1 MPANLSYPGVYIEE
15 LPGGIH
21 TITGVATSIT
31 AFVGRAQKGPV
42 DVASMVNSYGE
53 FETLFGGLWEASKLA
68 FAVRDFFLNGGG
80 QAVIVRLYH
89 TDTAGGAKP
98 AKVSIDVG
106 ALTFEAAN
114 VGRWGELLRV
124 TADVDVSVAVALSM
138 GLTSADLF
146 NLTIT
151 EMAHG
156 GSTETF
162 LNLSVKDSPRRVDK
176 VLAGES
182 RLLSWRGVPN
192 LSNPPAIA
200 AGVDPIGKAEKVLA
214 AAKAAVPQV
223 SATITAAEAVLSAAK
238 AAAVASDGL
247 VLTLVDDFSPASAQI
262 NKKGLYVLEQV
273 DLFNLLCIPPYQ
285 INGDVETGLISVAAD
300 YCEQRRAML
309 LVDPPS
315 AWTSKALAKTGLSA
329 GVGTTSKNAAIF
341 FPHLMQPNPLHDNQS
356 EAFAPCGAIAGVMA
370 RTDASR
376 GVWKAPAGLEAT
388 LNGVPALA
396 VSLTDIENGELNPLG
411 LNCLRAMP
419 GVGHIVWGARTM
431 QGDDRLASEWK
442 YIPVRRLA
450 LFLEES
456 IYRGTKWVVFE
467 PNGEPLWAQ
476 IRLNLG
482 AFMHS
487 LFRQG
492 AFVGTTSR
500 DAYLVKCDQETT
512 THDDVNR
519 GVVNILVGFAPLK
532 PAEFVVIKIQ
542 QLAGQIQA

>member
-1 MPANLSYPGVYIEE
+1 MPVTLSYPGVYIEE
-15 LPGGIH
+15 LSSGVH

-31 AFVGRAQKGPV
+31 AFVGRAKKGPV
-42 DVASMVNSYGE
+42 NVASMVNSYGE

-68 FAVRDFFLNGGG
+68 FAVRDFFLNGGA

-89 TDTAGGAKP
+89 TDAGGGAKP
-98 AKVSIDVG
+98 AKVSVNVG

-114 VGRWGELLRV
+114 AGRWGEALRV
-124 TADVDVSVAVALSM
+124 AVDVDVSPAVALSM
-138 GLTSADLF
+138 GLSAADLF

-151 EMAHG
+151 EMAPG
-156 GSTETF
+156 GSTEKF
-162 LNLSVKDSPRRVDK
+162 RNLSVKDSSRRVDK
-176 VLAGES
+176 VLAAES
-182 RLLSWRGVPN
+182 RLLSWRGVYPTI
-192 LSNPPAIA
+192 LPAIA
-200 AGVDPIGKAEKVLA
+200 AGDDPIGAAEKALA
-214 AAKAAVPQV
+214 MAKAAVPQV
-223 SATITAAEAVLSAAK
+223 PADIATAEAALVAAK
-238 AAAVASDGL
+238 TAAVANDGL
-247 VLTLVDDFSPASAQI
+247 ALTLVDDFSPASAET
-262 NKKGLYVLEQV
+262 NKVGLYALEQV

-285 INGDVETGLISVAAD
+285 ASGDVESGLISVAAA
-300 YCEQRRAML
+300 YCERRRAML

-315 AWTSKALAKTGLSA
+315 AWTTKALAKSGLST

-341 FPHLMQPNPLHDNQS
+341 FPRLMQPNPLHDYQS
-356 EAFAPCGAIAGVMA
+356 EAFAPCGAVAGVMA
-370 RTDASR
+370 RTDARR

-396 VSLTDIENGELNPLG
+396 VSLTDMENGELNPLG

-419 GVGHIVWGARTM
+419 NVGRIVWGARTM

-456 IYRGTKWVVFE
+456 LYRGTKWVVFE
-467 PNGEPLWAQ
+467 PNDEPLWAQ

-482 AFMHS
+482 TFMHS

-492 AFVGTTSR
+492 AFAGTTPR
-500 DAYLVKCDQETT
+500 DAFLVKCDKETT
-512 THDDVNR
+512 TQDDVNR
-519 GVVNILVGFAPLK
+519 GVVNILIGFAPLK

-542 QLAGQIQA
+542 QLAEQIQA